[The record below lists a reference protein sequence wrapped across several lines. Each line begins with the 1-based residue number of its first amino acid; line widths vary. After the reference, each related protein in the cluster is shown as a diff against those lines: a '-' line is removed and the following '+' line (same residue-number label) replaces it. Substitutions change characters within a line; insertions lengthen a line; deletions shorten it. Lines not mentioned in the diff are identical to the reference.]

1 MGYTVLVGKIINW
14 LNSASY
20 RKRLSITYLGLTS
33 SIVVFAIIFIFS
45 FLTNFIAS
53 MESRHFKQL
62 INVVNSDLASKIK
75 AINSTGFNIVLDSTI
90 RDNLNQTNGIEIS
103 RAKARIDDA
112 LKSRLISNDFL
123 SAVTIIDT
131 SNHIY
136 SQCYSIWLPEGFD
149 FRNTEVFRKAA
160 EKHGAPVWLSRN
172 DIFEMYLLPTYD
184 YTSDINVAAV
194 IMDYSHQTLLGLA
207 IFTINRAYFST
218 ITYPEELFDG
228 VRMYLVNPDKTAAYN
243 LAGRSLDLSE
253 EELRKI
259 SFQDTMII
267 DGKLVICKYNNE
279 MEWYLVCMAE
289 VGTLREATTRIA
301 GVLILV
307 LVLCVSLAIAFS
319 LKLAK
324 HESRGIEDLLFG
336 MKQIE
341 EENFNVHV
349 PVIRDDDI
357 GTITKAFNH
366 MVGMIKDL
374 IYNEYQEKLL
384 TKEAQFKSLQAQVNP
399 HFLMNT
405 FDMLHWRLIENGQD
419 VLAETVVSL
428 GNLMRYSMDSHHAL
442 VPLKYEIKNIQ
453 EYVDIHVIIRGFS
466 IDLNIDVD
474 PVAGVLLPR
483 QSLQPLVEN
492 SLRHGFAKRKEGNRL
507 EIIGRHNIQTSRYE
521 LVVRDNGVGIP
532 EARLRE
538 LQMGLSF
545 RDKSRTNVGLQ
556 NVASRIWYMD
566 PNAVFDINSEHGV
579 GTEVTI
585 EISLNVS
592 GSPV

>member
-1 MGYTVLVGKIINW
+1 
-14 LNSASY
+14 
-20 RKRLSITYLGLTS
+20 
-33 SIVVFAIIFIFS
+33 
-45 FLTNFIAS
+45 
-53 MESRHFKQL
+53 
-62 INVVNSDLASKIK
+62 
-75 AINSTGFNIVLDSTI
+75 
-90 RDNLNQTNGIEIS
+90 
-103 RAKARIDDA
+103 
-112 LKSRLISNDFL
+112 
-123 SAVTIIDT
+123 
-131 SNHIY
+131 
-136 SQCYSIWLPEGFD
+136 
-149 FRNTEVFRKAA
+149 
-160 EKHGAPVWLSRN
+160 
-172 DIFEMYLLPTYD
+172 
-184 YTSDINVAAV
+184 
-194 IMDYSHQTLLGLA
+194 
-207 IFTINRAYFST
+207 
-218 ITYPEELFDG
+218 
-228 VRMYLVNPDKTAAYN
+228 
-243 LAGRSLDLSE
+243 
-253 EELRKI
+253 
-259 SFQDTMII
+259 
-267 DGKLVICKYNNE
+267 
-279 MEWYLVCMAE
+279 
-289 VGTLREATTRIA
+289 
-301 GVLILV
+301 
-307 LVLCVSLAIAFS
+307 

-442 VPLKYEIKNIQ
+442 VPLKYEIKNVQ

-466 IDLNIDVD
+466 IDLSIDVD
-474 PVAGVLLPR
+474 QEAGVLLPR

-492 SLRHGFAKRKEGNRL
+492 SLRHGFAARKEGNRL
-507 EIIGRHNIQTSRYE
+507 EIIGRHNINTNRYE

-532 EARLRE
+532 EARLKE
-538 LQMGLSF
+538 LKMGLSV
-545 RDKSRTNVGLQ
+545 RDKFRTNVGLQ

-566 PNAVFDINSEHGV
+566 PSAVFDINSEHGV

-585 EISLNVS
+585 GISLKAG
-592 GSPV
+592 GSSV